1 MEVFHFPLSDNVTD
15 QSDLYWAWALTPLP
29 APAPPADSA
38 FLRIRLMAPEAA
50 LTRAAAEFSRL
61 GGIASTPAQAAPP
74 LQERVAVI
82 LAGTAAQFERF
93 IAGAAAPVADAV
105 RTTLRAAISPPPT
118 VTLGPHRFNFASRV
132 YVAGILTNTPDP
144 FYDRGPYYG
153 LDAALAGRTRWSVRG
168 VVGLRAGAGRRR
180 RGSRS

>member
-29 APAPPADSA
+29 APASPADSA

-74 LQERVAVI
+74 LQARVAAI
-82 LAGTAAQFERF
+82 LTGTAAPFERF
-93 IAGAAAPVADAV
+93 
-105 RTTLRAAISPPPT
+105 
-118 VTLGPHRFNFASRV
+118 
-132 YVAGILTNTPDP
+132 
-144 FYDRGPYYG
+144 
-153 LDAALAGRTRWSVRG
+153 LAGRTADRSPGPPVRP
-168 VVGLRAGAGRRR
+168 AGGSGYVQAC
-180 RGSRS
+180 RGQRCH

>member
-29 APAPPADSA
+29 APASPADSA

-50 LTRAAAEFSRL
+50 LTRDAAEFSRL

-74 LQERVAVI
+74 LQERVAVM

-118 VTLGPHRFNFASRV
+118 VTLGPHRFNFASRGF
-132 YVAGILTNTPDP
+132 VAG
-144 FYDRGPYYG
+144 
-153 LDAALAGRTRWSVRG
+153 VRYRPP
-168 VVGLRAGAGRRR
+168 VADHAC
-180 RGSRS
+180 

>member
-29 APAPPADSA
+29 APASPADSA

-93 IAGAAAPVADAV
+93 IEGAAAPVADVERA
-105 RTTLRAAISPPPT
+105 TLRAAISSPPHF
-118 VTLGPHRFNFASRV
+118 TLGPHRLSFASRV
-132 YVAGILTNTPDP
+132 CVVGILNKPPDSSD
-144 FYDRGPYYG
+144 DRGRY
-153 LDAALAGRTRWSVRG
+153 D
-168 VVGLRAGAGRRR
+168 
-180 RGSRS
+180 

>member
-29 APAPPADSA
+29 APASPADSA

-74 LQERVAVI
+74 LQERVAAF
-82 LAGTAAQFERF
+82 LARPANELMRF
-93 IAGAAAPVADAV
+93 DA
-105 RTTLRAAISPPPT
+105 R
-118 VTLGPHRFNFASRV
+118 
-132 YVAGILTNTPDP
+132 
-144 FYDRGPYYG
+144 
-153 LDAALAGRTRWSVRG
+153 
-168 VVGLRAGAGRRR
+168 RAG
-180 RGSRS
+180 